1 MIRSTLQ
8 RLLGKPRKGPLPYDM
23 FDRATTDREVA
34 QAKRLERIYHKGQDK
49 IWDGRDILAELV
61 AKHGRP
67 NLPPERAQA
76 VKNLFAVILWGEL
89 AAWKVSAELALE
101 LEPLGAT
108 LAATSQA
115 HDEARHFYV
124 MHDYLELL
132 DYKPGE
138 LPPIAA
144 RTLEE
149 VLNADT
155 LVKKLIGM
163 QLMVEPIALTLFQL
177 SREQRIE
184 PVLADL
190 LVYYERD
197 EARHVALGINHLPAL
212 MKGMTRAQALDLSLW
227 QLKMLECEIGGMAEL
242 EPSFRCVGIE
252 PNDVLRLGMAK
263 QLIAFRTMQKE
274 LGESDRMIEVFRRYF
289 DFRIELRYPKD
300 REAPADPLRRF
311 VRAASMALEG
321 VAETETSLLTVPE
334 A

>member
-1 MIRSTLQ
+1 MLRRTLQ

-23 FDRATTDREVA
+23 FDRKTTEREVA
-34 QAKRLERIYHKGQDK
+34 QARRLERIYHKGQDK
-49 IWDGRDILAELV
+49 IWDGQDLLAELV

-67 NLPPERAQA
+67 DLPPERAKA
-76 VKNLFAVILWGEL
+76 VRNLFAVILWGEL
-89 AAWKVSAELALE
+89 AAWKVSAELALR
-101 LEPLGAT
+101 LEPLGAK

-124 MHDYLELL
+124 MHDYLDLL
-132 DYKPGE
+132 GYVPGE

-177 SREQRIE
+177 CREQRVE

-212 MKGMTRAQALDLSLW
+212 MKGMTRLEALDLSLW
-227 QLKMLECEIGGMAEL
+227 QLKMLECEIAGMSEL

-252 PNDVLRLGMAK
+252 PNTVLRLGMAK
-263 QLIAFRTMQKE
+263 QLIAFRAMQRE
-274 LGESDRMIEVFRRYF
+274 LGQDDVMIEVFRRYF
-289 DFRIELRYPKD
+289 DFRIEMRHPKD
-300 REAPADPLRRF
+300 AEAPKDLPRRF
-311 VRAASMALEG
+311 VRAASMALQG

-334 A
+334 G